1 MKGKLLFVSFVL
13 LFLSFPLNAN
23 SFKNLNDFLEN
34 KELQTQ
40 IDEILQNA
48 SKLSQNEQYLDAINY
63 ILTKGFIFQ
72 EEFSFYFDD
81 SVYKI
86 LQNIKKYSDFFVQSN
101 FMNRFSI
108 NLIRFTNSV
117 DNDNFVDAQKNFKTV
132 TSNFN
137 EYAKN
142 RNAILKEIQ
151 NLQKLNNQERNSK
164 ITNTFFSFICDF
176 VLGKEKI
183 DDSGIIGILDL
194 QWNSLIQQMSS
205 SVFSSVTSFSNAYLF
220 ILQDETFFAKDKVF
234 KGEVYIQ
241 KIKDYTSLETDILNL
256 YDFLDEINEKKINN
270 PFYEFF
276 ILTEY
281 INNLCEQ
288 IKNAYSNEA
297 QLDSIKNDII
307 SIMKN
312 IQSSFNREQLVSEM
326 FDLCLSANS
335 LVGDKS
341 ERELENFEWAREY
354 NYISYKPFKALSEN
368 YSTQLEKIF
377 EISNSVFNNVW
388 EQISNENKTQVDK
401 MISTIK
407 KYNQNA
413 KNYYDGFPEKLDLEI
428 QKIIFHS
435 VENAATYDFS
445 SIFSKFVQN
454 DVVQNQYFYKYASL
468 AYQVSSFSRKTS
480 ENFIK
485 TANRF
490 KNEINEYYNGFPQW
504 KNDVQISNY
513 VNDCVS
519 YISKQIVNLN
529 SLKNEAIK
537 IENLSKEDDFQSQVE
552 KNEGDIRF
560 SEAENALKNK
570 NFSVARKKLQESLSK
585 YEKSLQF
592 SDDEQFR
599 IFCDEKIKNLGEEI
613 NRLENEIVVKDVR
626 VLKNKATDSYLK
638 GEFDE
643 AEKYLNQAKIR
654 WSVTN
659 TNDDEEILSLLN
671 YVNIAISMQ
680 TGREIKTSAPQYPE
694 MSQLLNIAT
703 QYFESGTRKYND
715 GNINSGNKDFDRAL
729 QCIQKV
735 QLVYPL
741 SQEASVLNLKITQL
755 KNPQKFDEEF
765 AQNIKASQE
774 MCKDSKTLKQGYSNL
789 LDYYAIN
796 PNYKGLKDIIYQVE
810 IDIGIRQKPI
820 DNSSKNKAKDLFFN
834 AKKQFQNANENL
846 EKLQNAL
853 ELVDESLLLNPNDE
867 NAKILKDNIIIKM
880 GGTAS
885 SSLSIDDERLYNQA
899 IRYLQNNNIIGANQ
913 ILLQLLKKPQNQYS
927 KKIKELKAKIDARI

>member
-13 LFLSFPLNAN
+13 LVFSFSLNAN
-23 SFKNLNDFLEN
+23 NSKDLNAFLEN
-34 KELQTQ
+34 KNLHSQV
-40 IDEILQNA
+40 DEILQNA
-48 SKLSQNEQYLDAINY
+48 SKLSQNEQYSQAIDY
-63 ILTKGFIFQ
+63 ILTKSFIFQ
-72 EEFSFYFDD
+72 EEFSSYLDD
-81 SVYKI
+81 SVYTI
-86 LQNIKKYSDFFVQSN
+86 LQNIKKQSEFFVESN

-117 DNDNFVDAQKNFKTV
+117 DNDNFIDAQRNFKTV

-137 EYAKN
+137 DYAKN
-142 RNAILKEIQ
+142 RNSILKEIQ
-151 NLQKLNNQERNSK
+151 NLQDNQK
-164 ITNTFFSFICDF
+164 INPFIYDF

-183 DDSGIIGILDL
+183 HDSGIIEILDL
-194 QWNSLIQQMSS
+194 QWNSLIQKMNS
-205 SVFSSVTSFSNAYLF
+205 SVFSSVTSFANSYLF
-220 ILQDETFFAKDKVF
+220 LLKDNSILAKDKVS
-234 KGEVYIQ
+234 KGDFYIQ
-241 KIKDYTSLETDILNL
+241 KIKDYTFLENDILAL
-256 YDFLDEINEKKINN
+256 YDFLTETNQKKVNN

-288 IKNAYSNEA
+288 SQNVYSSEA
-297 QLDSIKNDII
+297 QLDSIKNEII

-312 IQSSFNREQLVSEM
+312 VQSSSNSENLVSKM
-326 FDLCLSANS
+326 FDLCLSAKS
-335 LVGDKS
+335 LVGEKS

-354 NYISYKPFKALSEN
+354 NYLSYKPFKDLSEN
-368 YSTQLEKIF
+368 YSAQVEKVF

-388 EQISNENKTQVDK
+388 EQISNENKSQVDR
-401 MISTIK
+401 MIFTIQ

-428 QKIIFHS
+428 QKTIFND
-435 VENAATYDFS
+435 VEKAADYDFS
-445 SIFSKFVQN
+445 SLLLEYIKN
-454 DVVQNQYFYKYASL
+454 DEVQNQILYKYASL
-468 AYQVSSFSRKTS
+468 SYNVSTFSKNNA
-480 ENFIK
+480 EDFIK
-485 TANRF
+485 TATRL
-490 KNEINEYYNGFPQW
+490 KNDINKYYNEFPQW
-504 KNDVQISNY
+504 KNDLQISNY
-513 VNDCVS
+513 ANDCIS
-519 YISKQIVNLN
+519 YLSEQIKTLN

-537 IENLSKEDDFQSQVE
+537 IENLSKEESFQSQVE

-570 NFSVARKKLQESLSK
+570 NFSLARKKLQDSLSK
-585 YEKSLQF
+585 YEKSLQL

-599 IFCDEKIKNLGEEI
+599 ISCDEKIKNLGEEI
-613 NRLENEIVVKDVR
+613 NRLENEIVVRDVR
-626 VLKNKATDSYLK
+626 LLKNKATNSYLS
-638 GEFDE
+638 GDFDE

-659 TNDDEEILSLLN
+659 AEDDEEILSLLN

-703 QYFESGTRKYND
+703 QYFESGAKKYND
-715 GNINSGNKDFDRAL
+715 GNINSGNKDFDRAI

-741 SQEASVLNLKITQL
+741 SQEASVLNLKINQL
-755 KNPQKFDEEF
+755 KNPQKFEEEF
-765 AQNIKASQE
+765 AQNIKAAQE
-774 MCKDSKTLKQGYSNL
+774 MCKDSKTLKQGYSIL

-810 IDIGIRQKPI
+810 IEIGIRQKPI
-820 DNSSKNKAKDLFFN
+820 DNSSKKKANDLFLN

-846 EKLQNAL
+846 EKLQKAL
-853 ELVDESLLLNPNDE
+853 ELVDEALLLNPNYED
-867 NAKILKDNIIIKM
+867 AKILKDNIIIKM

-885 SSLSIDDERLYNQA
+885 SSLSMDDERLYNQS